1 MYFLSLKYHFEK
13 LCNVNDKNKQLLSIR
28 CKYFM
33 NNKKYNTLLLK
44 KKISSSFEPNYLKTN
59 SLS

>member
-28 CKYFM
+28 CKYFVD
-33 NNKKYNTLLLK
+33 NKKIQYSIK
-44 KKISSSFEPNYLKTN
+44 KKKNI
-59 SLS
+59 